1 MKRSGNAGK
10 QFAMENYLSMKTLK
24 TISELKYQYLEQLV
38 EIGFVPIDVPRRRPN
53 ALDNILELT
62 GWLSLSSSSSSL
74 ISFISIDDILQVLQS

>member
-1 MKRSGNAGK
+1 MKRSSNAGK

-53 ALDNILELT
+53 ALDNILQLT
-62 GWLSLSSSSSSL
+62 GYYLLFETLFEFESS
-74 ISFISIDDILQVLQS
+74 D

>member
-74 ISFISIDDILQVLQS
+74 ISFISIDILQVLQS